1 MAGVSRLQ
9 YSTEARL
16 VRVMCSG
23 RVDLEFV
30 LRAFSNGMDGVFIG
44 GCRLN
49 ECNYITH
56 GNYHA
61 LNMVLLCRKIMEHIG
76 LNPERLRIEFMS
88 SAEGIL
94 FAEVMSEFGNK
105 VKELG
110 PLGKVEGIDQNELK
124 SKLAEITKLV
134 PYIKLVKNEKLA
146 SRLENPEEYDKLFT
160 KDEIDKL
167 FSEVISYY
175 IDPEKCQACMTCAK
189 RCPVEA
195 IISAKNQIHVIDQ
208 EKCIKCGTCFEVCP
222 PKFGAVTD
230 TPDAAVQVSDPGD
243 NPDEVASWASRPIG
257 IQAQVDDAPDALVI
271 TIPPMRFVHVLRT
284 RKNMTNF
291 SPKTK

>member
-1 MAGVSRLQ
+1 
-9 YSTEARL
+9 
-16 VRVMCSG
+16 MCSG
-23 RVDLEFV
+23 RVDLAFV

-49 ECNYITH
+49 ECNYSTH
-56 GNYHA
+56 GNYDA

-76 LNPERLRIEFMS
+76 LDPERLRIEFMS

-94 FAEVMSEFGNK
+94 FTEVVNEFGNK

-110 PLGKVEGIDQNELK
+110 PLGKGEGIDHKKLK

-134 PYIKLVKNEKLA
+134 PYIKVVKNEKLA

-175 IDPEKCQACMTCAK
+175 IDPEKCQACMICAQ

-195 IISAKNQIHVIDQ
+195 IISAKNRVHVIDQ
-208 EKCIKCGTCFEVCP
+208 EKCIKCGTCFEACP
-222 PKFGAVTD
+222 PKFGAVKKISGE
-230 TPDAAVQVSDPGD
+230 PVP
-243 NPDEVASWASRPIG
+243 PPIPEEKR
-257 IQAQVDDAPDALVI
+257 IIV
-271 TIPPMRFVHVLRT
+271 
-284 RKNMTNF
+284 RK
-291 SPKTK
+291 SKER

>member
-9 YSTEARL
+9 YTTEMRL
-16 VRVMCSG
+16 IRVMCSG

-76 LNPERLRIEFMS
+76 LNPERLRIAFMS

-105 VKELG
+105 VNKLG
-110 PLGKVEGIDQNELK
+110 PLGKAEGIDQNELK

-134 PYIKLVKNEKLA
+134 PYIKLVKKEKLA
-146 SRLENPEEYDKLFT
+146 SRLENPEEYDRLFT
-160 KDEIDKL
+160 KDEIDRL

-175 IDPEKCQACMTCAK
+175 IDPEKCQACMSCAK

-195 IISAKNQIHVIDQ
+195 IVGGKNLIHVIDQ

-222 PKFGAVTD
+222 PKFRAVTEIAGA
-230 TPDAAVQVSDPGD
+230 PVP
-243 NPDEVASWASRPIG
+243 PPI
-257 IQAQVDDAPDALVI
+257 PEEKR
-271 TIPPMRFVHVLRT
+271 TIV
-284 RKNMTNF
+284 RK
-291 SPKTK
+291 SKEKAERDKE

>member
-9 YSTEARL
+9 YTTEARL
-16 VRVMCSG
+16 IRVMCSG

-76 LNPERLRIEFMS
+76 LNPDRLRIEFMS

-110 PLGKVEGIDQNELK
+110 PLGKGEGIDQNELK

-134 PYIKLVKNEKLA
+134 PYIKVVKNEKLA
-146 SRLENPEEYDKLFT
+146 SRLENPEEYDTLFT

-189 RCPVEA
+189 RCPVDA
-195 IISAKNQIHVIDQ
+195 ILSGKNLIHIIDQ
-208 EKCIKCGTCFEVCP
+208 EKCIKCGTCLEACP
-222 PKFGAVTD
+222 PKFGAVTKISGE
-230 TPDAAVQVSDPGD
+230 PVP
-243 NPDEVASWASRPIG
+243 PPI
-257 IQAQVDDAPDALVI
+257 PEEKR
-271 TIPPMRFVHVLRT
+271 TIVR
-284 RKNMTNF
+284 
-291 SPKTK
+291 KTKKDKGERDKE